1 MYVLIFSL
9 SLACIFFG
17 SLLNF
22 LVNNLSL
29 YNLKVEPTVVYVEG
43 NMSLHPKVCIL
54 EAFVQ
59 YL

>member
-1 MYVLIFSL
+1 MYSSSL
-9 SLACIFFG
+9 CLWPVFFFG